1 MRNYSGRTPAWRS
14 RCECPVNDLKIH
26 RENIVKTKMNAFTE
40 AIPSPISCPG
50 LGAMILSKLGR
61 NAPWLSLLFLALA
74 VVPAARG
81 PLAQQT
87 VFIGGQNTTP
97 DVTINLSAIYGSPRA
112 SIAPPPPSRQGGF
125 TALPGSRQLLI
136 PNLRLAPPGGRT
148 VIHHRPNGKNVR
160 EAVRVPSRTS
170 KGLPGPEPAKMPAI
184 TMPAITKAAPVRAV
198 AAPPAPPKV
207 MAARPPAPPARLPV
221 SPAAPAMPKPVVSQA
236 ATPARLAPP
245 PPRITAPKPVAT
257 AAAPRLAS
265 KTAAP
270 PPVKRL
276 SPPPPPPPTVVARGP
291 EKTEMAAAA
300 PPPPKAPPL
309 QANTAPKRQKVA
321 TLLPAGD
328 NLLQVRFRAGSSVL
342 TDQDEIGL
350 KSMVKKVAATE
361 TRLQLKAYA
370 EAKGNDTSKA
380 RRLSLSRAMAVR
392 SLLIEN
398 GLRSTRIDVRAL
410 GIARDGGAPDRVDIV
425 TLDR

>member
-1 MRNYSGRTPAWRS
+1 
-14 RCECPVNDLKIH
+14 
-26 RENIVKTKMNAFTE
+26 
-40 AIPSPISCPG
+40 
-50 LGAMILSKLGR
+50 MILSKLGR
-61 NAPWLSLLFLALA
+61 NAPWLLLLFLALA
-74 VVPAARG
+74 VVPAARA

-97 DVTINLSAIYGSPRA
+97 GVTINLSAIYGSPRA
-112 SIAPPPPSRQGGF
+112 SIAPPPPSRQGSF
-125 TALPGSRQLLI
+125 TAPPGSRQLLI

-148 VIHHRPNGKNVR
+148 VIHQRPNGKIVR
-160 EAVRVPSRTS
+160 EAVRLPSRAS
-170 KGLPGPEPAKMPAI
+170 KGLPGPAPAKMPAI

-207 MAARPPAPPARLPV
+207 MAARPPAPPARPPV
-221 SPAAPAMPKPVVSQA
+221 SPAVPAMPKPVVSQA
-236 ATPARLAPP
+236 AASARLAPPP
-245 PPRITAPKPVAT
+245 PPRITAPKAPSPKPVAK
-257 AAAPRLAS
+257 AAASRLAS

-276 SPPPPPPPTVVARGP
+276 SPPPPPPPTVVARAP

-380 RRLSLSRAMAVR
+380 RRLSLSRALAVR
-392 SLLIEN
+392 SFLIEN

>member
-1 MRNYSGRTPAWRS
+1 
-14 RCECPVNDLKIH
+14 VNDLKIH
-26 RENIVKTKMNAFTE
+26 REDIVKTKMNAFTE
-40 AIPSPISCPG
+40 AIPGPISCPG
-50 LGAMILSKLGR
+50 PGAMILSKLGR
-61 NAPWLSLLFLALA
+61 NAPWLLLLFLALA
-74 VVPAARG
+74 VVPAARA

-97 DVTINLSAIYGSPRA
+97 GVTINLSAIYGSPRA
-112 SIAPPPPSRQGGF
+112 SIAPPPPSRQGSF
-125 TALPGSRQLLI
+125 TAPPGSRQLLI

-148 VIHHRPNGKNVR
+148 VIHQRPNGKNVR
-160 EAVRVPSRTS
+160 EAVRVPSRAS
-170 KGLPGPEPAKMPAI
+170 KGLPGPAPAKMR
-184 TMPAITKAAPVRAV
+184 AITKAAPVRAV
-198 AAPPAPPKV
+198 AASPAPPKV
-207 MAARPPAPPARLPV
+207 MAVRPPAPPARPPV

-236 ATPARLAPP
+236 AAPARLAPPP
-245 PPRITAPKPVAT
+245 PPRITAPKAPSPKPVAK

-276 SPPPPPPPTVVARGP
+276 SPPPPPPPTVVARAP
-291 EKTEMAAAA
+291 EKTVMAAAA

-321 TLLPAGD
+321 TLSPAGD

-380 RRLSLSRAMAVR
+380 RRLSLSRALAVR
-392 SLLIEN
+392 SFLIEN
-398 GLRSTRIDVRAL
+398 GLRSTPIDVRAL

>member
-1 MRNYSGRTPAWRS
+1 MGSLTIKDFPSDLVEIECKQCGRHGRYPKAALIEKYGS
-14 RCECPVNDLKIH
+14 DIVLPDLLAPRIKRGMAGMSEH
-26 RENIVKTKMNAFTE
+26 QMGNQAPRMGRL
-40 AIPSPISCPG
+40 PST
-50 LGAMILSKLGR
+50 LTA
-61 NAPWLSLLFLALA
+61 LAL
-74 VVPAARG
+74 V
-81 PLAQQT
+81 LALSGCSMMPDMPDLPDMPDMPDAPSW
-87 VFIGGQNTTP
+87 VNPFNWFDDDDDMGSLRKAPGQSTQ
-97 DVTINLSAIYGSPRA
+97 A
-112 SIAPPPPSRQGGF
+112 SSGDKPF
-125 TALPGSRQLLI
+125 
-136 PNLRLAPPGGRT
+136 
-148 VIHHRPNGKNVR
+148 
-160 EAVRVPSRTS
+160 
-170 KGLPGPEPAKMPAI
+170 
-184 TMPAITKAAPVRAV
+184 
-198 AAPPAPPKV
+198 PK
-207 MAARPPAPPARLPV
+207 LT
-221 SPAAPAMPKPVVSQA
+221 AAPAAK
-236 ATPARLAPP
+236 TPSSANSREKLANSLVADRDNARYTDQNLRAGNE
-245 PPRITAPKPVAT
+245 RMA
-257 AAAPRLAS
+257 
-265 KTAAP
+265 AAP

-276 SPPPPPPPTVVARGP
+276 SPPPPPTVVARAWIRAP
-291 EKTEMAAAA
+291 EKTEMVAAA

-380 RRLSLSRAMAVR
+380 RRLSLSRALAVR
-392 SLLIEN
+392 SFLIEN

>member
-1 MRNYSGRTPAWRS
+1 MSEHQMGNQARRMGRLPSTLPA
-14 RCECPVNDLKIH
+14 
-26 RENIVKTKMNAFTE
+26 
-40 AIPSPISCPG
+40 
-50 LGAMILSKLGR
+50 
-61 NAPWLSLLFLALA
+61 LALVLA
-74 VVPAARG
+74 LSGCSMMPDMPDLPDMPDAPSWVNPFSWFDDDDDMGSLPKAPGQSTQAYSSDKPFPKLTAVPAAK
-81 PLAQQT
+81 
-87 VFIGGQNTTP
+87 TP
-97 DVTINLSAIYGSPRA
+97 SSAN
-112 SIAPPPPSRQGGF
+112 SRVKLGNSLVADRDNARYTDQ
-125 TALPGSRQLLI
+125 
-136 PNLRLAPPGGRT
+136 NLRAGNER
-148 VIHHRPNGKNVR
+148 
-160 EAVRVPSRTS
+160 
-170 KGLPGPEPAKMPAI
+170 M
-184 TMPAITKAAPVRAV
+184 V
-198 AAPPAPPKV
+198 AAP
-207 MAARPPAPPARLPV
+207 
-221 SPAAPAMPKPVVSQA
+221 
-236 ATPARLAPP
+236 PP

-380 RRLSLSRAMAVR
+380 RRLSLSRALAVR
-392 SLLIEN
+392 SFLIEN

>member
-1 MRNYSGRTPAWRS
+1 
-14 RCECPVNDLKIH
+14 VNDLKIH
-26 RENIVKTKMNAFTE
+26 REGIVKTKMNAFTE
-40 AIPSPISCPG
+40 AIPGPISCPG
-50 LGAMILSKLGR
+50 PGAMILSKLGR
-61 NAPWLSLLFLALA
+61 NAPWLLLLFLALA

-125 TALPGSRQLLI
+125 TAPPGSRQLLI

-148 VIHHRPNGKNVR
+148 VIHQRPNGKNVR
-160 EAVRVPSRTS
+160 EAVRVPSRAS
-170 KGLPGPEPAKMPAI
+170 KGLPGPAPAKMPAI

-198 AAPPAPPKV
+198 AAPPAPPKA
-207 MAARPPAPPARLPV
+207 MAARPPAPPARPPV

-236 ATPARLAPP
+236 AAPARLAPP
-245 PPRITAPKPVAT
+245 PPSRITAPKAPSPNPVAK

-270 PPVKRL
+270 PLVKRL
-276 SPPPPPPPTVVARGP
+276 PPPPPPPTVVARAP

-309 QANTAPKRQKVA
+309 QATTAPKRQKVA

-380 RRLSLSRAMAVR
+380 RRLSLSRALAVR
-392 SLLIEN
+392 SFLIEN